1 LYRSAR
7 PWETAVREARNAQ
20 EGVGTGSSVKRVILQ
35 LILLPLPLVCSTA
48 QAESIPLIREHG
60 TFFVPVVIND
70 DIPPIFTIVSG
81 ASDVS
86 IPADVFSTLAR
97 AGIVSQKDFLDKQV
111 HELGDGIKQTSQRFR
126 IRSLRVGSLELREV
140 IASVA
145 PATGSLLLGQSVLSR
160 LKSWSID
167 NQRQVLL
174 INESSPSVSGKVVPH
189 TDTSNQGTDW
199 IPLPLVND
207 RAGQVF
213 VNVASI
219 RVDGNLRWFRD
230 KRIEPPHPDNSE
242 IKWIDYT
249 VTRWEINCDEQL
261 VKLDEQT
268 KYYEDGTRWVAGS
281 DLLSA
286 MQWMAVIPNTATEG
300 EMKIVCAW
308 NPK

>member
-1 LYRSAR
+1 MSAGKKQR
-7 PWETAVREARNAQ
+7 RRVQEAAV
-20 EGVGTGSSVKRVILQ
+20 TDSSVGRVMLKS
-35 LILLPLPLVCSTA
+35 ILLTLFLAFGTA
-48 QAESIPLIREHG
+48 HAESIALKKEGG
-60 TFFVPVVIND
+60 TFVVPVVIND
-70 DIPPIFTIVSG
+70 KMTLNFTIDSG

-86 IPADVFSTLAR
+86 IPADVFSTLTR
-97 AGIVSQKDFLDKQV
+97 SGTISPRDFLDKRV
-111 HELGDGIKQTSQRFR
+111 YELADGSKQTSQRFR
-126 IRSLRVGSLELREV
+126 IRSLWVGSLELRDV

-145 PATGSLLLGQSVLSR
+145 PAAGPLLLGQSFLSR

-174 INESSPSVSGKVVPH
+174 INEPSPSVSGKVAPH

-213 VNVASI
+213 VYIASI

-242 IKWIDYT
+242 IKWTNYT
-249 VTRWEINCDEQL
+249 ITRWEINCDEHL

-281 DLLSA
+281 EFTSA
-286 MQWMAVIPNTATEG
+286 MQWMAAKPNTAMEG
-300 EMKIVCAW
+300 EMKIVCTW
-308 NPK
+308 KPE

>member
-1 LYRSAR
+1 MR
-7 PWETAVREARNAQ
+7 T
-20 EGVGTGSSVKRVILQ
+20 
-35 LILLPLPLVCSTA
+35 ILLLALLLACGTA

-60 TFFVPVVIND
+60 TFVVPVVIND
-70 DIPPIFTIVSG
+70 EITLNFTIDSR

-86 IPADVFSTLAR
+86 IPADVFSILTR
-97 AGIVSQKDFLDKQV
+97 AGTVSLEDFLDE
-111 HELGDGIKQTSQRFR
+111 HLYELADGSKQTSQRFR
-126 IRSLRVGSLELREV
+126 IRSLRVGSLELRDV

-145 PATGSLLLGQSVLSR
+145 PAAGSLLLGQSFLSR

-174 INESSPSVSGKVVPH
+174 INEPSPSVSGKVAPH

-213 VNVASI
+213 VNIASI
-219 RVDGNLRWFRD
+219 REDGNLRWFRD

-242 IKWIDYT
+242 IKWINYT
-249 VTRWEINCDEQL
+249 ITRWEINCDEQL

-281 DLLSA
+281 DLTSA
-286 MQWMAVIPNTATEG
+286 MQWIAVRPNTAMEG
-300 EMKIVCAW
+300 EMKIVCTW
-308 NPK
+308 KPK

>member
-1 LYRSAR
+1 M
-7 PWETAVREARNAQ
+7 
-20 EGVGTGSSVKRVILQ
+20 
-35 LILLPLPLVCSTA
+35 
-48 QAESIPLIREHG
+48 
-60 TFFVPVVIND
+60 VIND

-126 IRSLRVGSLELREV
+126 IRSLRVGSLELRDV

-167 NQRQVLL
+167 DQRQVLL
-174 INESSPSVSGKVVPH
+174 INESPPSVSGKVAPH
-189 TDTSNQGTDW
+189 PDTNNQGTDW

-213 VNVASI
+213 VNIASI

-242 IKWIDYT
+242 IKWINYT

-281 DLLSA
+281 DFTSA
-286 MQWMAVIPNTATEG
+286 MQWIAVKPNTAMEG
-300 EMKIVCAW
+300 EMKIACTW
-308 NPK
+308 KPE

>member
-1 LYRSAR
+1 M
-7 PWETAVREARNAQ
+7 
-20 EGVGTGSSVKRVILQ
+20 
-35 LILLPLPLVCSTA
+35 
-48 QAESIPLIREHG
+48 
-60 TFFVPVVIND
+60 VIND

-126 IRSLRVGSLELREV
+126 IRSLRVGSLELRDV

-230 KRIEPPHPDNSE
+230 KRIEPPHPDNSK

>member
-1 LYRSAR
+1 
-7 PWETAVREARNAQ
+7 
-20 EGVGTGSSVKRVILQ
+20 
-35 LILLPLPLVCSTA
+35 
-48 QAESIPLIREHG
+48 
-60 TFFVPVVIND
+60 VVIND

-126 IRSLRVGSLELREV
+126 IRSLRVGSLELRDV

-167 NQRQVLL
+167 DQRQVLL
-174 INESSPSVSGKVVPH
+174 INESPPSVSGKVAPH
-189 TDTSNQGTDW
+189 TDTNNQGTDW

-213 VNVASI
+213 VNIASI

-242 IKWIDYT
+242 IKWINYT
-249 VTRWEINCDEQL
+249 LTRWEINCDEQL
-261 VKLDEQT
+261 VKLDDQT
-268 KYYEDGTRWVAGS
+268 KYYEDVTRWVAGS
-281 DLLSA
+281 DFTSA
-286 MQWMAVIPNTATEG
+286 MQWIAVKPNTAMEG

-308 NPK
+308 KPN